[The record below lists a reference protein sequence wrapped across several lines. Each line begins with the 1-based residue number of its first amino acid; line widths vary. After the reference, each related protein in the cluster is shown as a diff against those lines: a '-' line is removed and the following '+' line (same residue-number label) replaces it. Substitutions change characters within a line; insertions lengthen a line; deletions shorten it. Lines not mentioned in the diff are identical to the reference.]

1 MKKIL
6 VAVVS
11 LVMTLVMSM
20 TFLGGCNLVTVDNER
35 NMNQVIATVK
45 IAADAPEENI
55 YKKEVAMSYINY
67 GYIYEQSYGY
77 TRERVI
83 NLIVNQL
90 ITTRVYVQNA
100 IIQFNNADSS
110 SIYYGNVVNEDK
122 GTWDLDRYLTED
134 EIIDA
139 EYMTKKD
146 MNSMIHGYM
155 EGHDHGVTDTIV
167 GEVRAVPTDAA
178 NKEKELTNA
187 QKQAYKIDTNSST
200 DRRAAYNEVI
210 ELLEQ
215 NELLGNYDGSI
226 ESTAYYKD
234 SLKSYKENTIVEKFE
249 KAINDAA
256 RKSVTYED
264 LQNVYENN
272 FNTQSEMSDSEF
284 AEKLSSATAEDP
296 VLVGRNGTY
305 GYVYN
310 LLLGADSNQTAKI
323 NDIET
328 TDIAKKA
335 ELRKEILDKTIVKD
349 LRSTWLLSGY
359 DFDTETNCFTGDYTL
374 VKDAKN
380 SLPFGGTVTHVNKD
394 HVDDEEYTA
403 QYRIDSIKEYT
414 LDEFVKMMDEYVYGS
429 VQSNAKTSSDGVSI
443 YKKVVNNSAVE
454 EYDAKINELLFAFST
469 DPGSLNTYKGYTI
482 EPIPDVGSETY
493 VQEFADAGRELIAL
507 GGKSYI
513 IVATDYGYHVMF
525 FSQAFTGIEGF
536 STLESYLNFAMD
548 TTGNVSY
555 WEDQMKAL
563 VENWDDEDVDTDTFL
578 YKFFNSV
585 ASTRVS
591 KQISKVQNKLLN
603 DHVYNANGG
612 VTKYADRYADLI
624 EG

>member
-11 LVMTLVMSM
+11 LVMSLVMSM

-35 NMNQVIATVK
+35 NMNQVVATVK
-45 IAADAPEENI
+45 IADGAPEENI
-55 YKKEVAMSYINY
+55 YKKEVVMNYINF

-77 TRERVI
+77 TRDRVI
-83 NLIVNQL
+83 DLIVNQL

-100 IIQFNNADSS
+100 IMQFNNADSS
-110 SIYYGNVVNEDK
+110 SIYYGNVVNESK
-122 GTWDLDRYLTED
+122 GAWDLDRYLTD
-134 EIIDA
+134 SEIIDA
-139 EYMTKKD
+139 EYLTKKD
-146 MNSMIHGYM
+146 MNAMIHNYM

-167 GEVRAVPTDAA
+167 GEVRAIPTNAA
-178 NKEKELTNA
+178 NKEKELTDP
-187 QKQAYKIDTNSST
+187 QKQAYKVDTNSST

-215 NELLGNYDGSI
+215 NELLGEYNGSI
-226 ESTAYYKD
+226 ESTDYYIDTVKG
-234 SLKSYKENTIVEKFE
+234 YKENTILEKFE

-256 RKSVTYED
+256 RKTVTFED
-264 LQNVYENN
+264 LQSVYENN
-272 FNTQSEMSDSEF
+272 FNTQSEMSDAEF
-284 AEKLSSATAEDP
+284 ADKLASATAEDP

-310 LLLGADSNQTAKI
+310 LLLGADSNQTTQI
-323 NDIET
+323 NAIKTKDINQ
-328 TDIAKKA
+328 KA
-335 ELRKEILDKTIVKD
+335 IERKAILDKTIVKD

-380 SLPFGGTVTHVNKD
+380 SLPFGGSVTHVNKD
-394 HVDDEEYTA
+394 HIDDEEYTA
-403 QYRIDSIKEYT
+403 KYRIDSINEYS

-429 VQSNAKTSSDGVSI
+429 VQTNSKSSSDSVSI
-443 YKKVVNNSAVE
+443 YKKVVNKNAVE

-469 DPGSLNTYKGYTI
+469 DAGSLNTYKGYTI

-513 IVATDYGYHVMF
+513 IVGTDYGYHVMF
-525 FSQAFTGIEGF
+525 FSQAFTGIDGF
-536 STLESYLNFAMD
+536 ATLESYLNFAMNANGD
-548 TTGNVSY
+548 TSY
-555 WEDQMKAL
+555 WKAEMKAL
-563 VENWDDEDVDTDTFL
+563 VENWDDEEVDTDTFL
-578 YKFFNSV
+578 YKFFESV
-585 ASTRVS
+585 AANRVS
-591 KQISKVQNKLLN
+591 KQISKVQNKLLS
-603 DHVYNANGG
+603 DHVYGANGG
-612 VTKYADRYADLI
+612 VTRYADRYADLI